1 MPHDIKRAAVLGA
14 GIMGAGIAAQLANA
28 GIPVLL
34 LDIVPVDAKDSA
46 DRAARNRIAQ
56 SGLEKA
62 LKARPASA
70 FYRPQNARLVT
81 VGNTEDDWDKLGEV
95 DLVVEAVIE
104 RLDIKQDTFAR
115 LERVRKPGTIVTS
128 NTSGLPAH
136 MLAEGRSDDFQR
148 HFLITHFFNPVRFL
162 KLVELVPG
170 PKADAGLMRE
180 MGQFCAERLGKGVV
194 YCKDTPNFI
203 GNRIGS
209 YGFLDTTDRMLK
221 EGYSIEEVD
230 AINGPVLGRPRSAV
244 FRTGDLAGL
253 DTFAHVADHLYENL
267 PNDPQRALFTL
278 PAFVREMVS
287 RGWIG
292 DKAGQ
297 GFYQRVK
304 GPDGARQILA
314 IDPATLEYRPE
325 QKPRFASIG
334 KVKDDPDVYA
344 RIRGVVNSDDRAGT
358 LAWELTADTFLYTAT
373 IADEIADDIVNIDN
387 AMRWG
392 FNWEVGVFD
401 TWDALGVAETVRR
414 MEAEGR
420 TIPPLVREVLGNGVG
435 RFYTGEGAEC
445 KYYDWKTKSYRPVPE
460 TGPRLSLAVLKKA
473 GKTVKVNQSATLVDL
488 GDEVLGVEFHTKMN
502 AIDDDLVALL
512 REAVA
517 EAKKNWR
524 AIVIGNEAPNFS
536 VGANLFLVVMGAR
549 TGQFELIE
557 RGANALQQ
565 ALLGLKYSEIPVVV
579 APAGQTLGGGAE
591 IVMHGAK
598 VRAAV
603 ETYIGLVEVAAGVVP
618 AGGGCKELLARW
630 QAMTPERGPFPAVRH
645 AFETIAVATVATS
658 AYDAMNYGFLRKT
671 DNVTLDRDRLLADAK
686 ADALALAEAK
696 ARGQWRPPEPPT
708 FRLPGEG
715 GRLVLEQVAEGLHE
729 QGKATAHDVTVAKK
743 LAYVLTG
750 GDCSPLDVLTE
761 QRILDLEREAFLSL
775 CGTEQ
780 TQARME
786 ALLTTGKPLRN

>member
-1 MPHDIKRAAVLGA
+1 
-14 GIMGAGIAAQLANA
+14 
-28 GIPVLL
+28 
-34 LDIVPVDAKDSA
+34 
-46 DRAARNRIAQ
+46 
-56 SGLEKA
+56 
-62 LKARPASA
+62 
-70 FYRPQNARLVT
+70 
-81 VGNTEDDWDKLGEV
+81 
-95 DLVVEAVIE
+95 
-104 RLDIKQDTFAR
+104 
-115 LERVRKPGTIVTS
+115 
-128 NTSGLPAH
+128 
-136 MLAEGRSDDFQR
+136 
-148 HFLITHFFNPVRFL
+148 
-162 KLVELVPG
+162 
-170 PKADAGLMRE
+170 
-180 MGQFCAERLGKGVV
+180 
-194 YCKDTPNFI
+194 
-203 GNRIGS
+203 
-209 YGFLDTTDRMLK
+209 
-221 EGYSIEEVD
+221 
-230 AINGPVLGRPRSAV
+230 
-244 FRTGDLAGL
+244 
-253 DTFAHVADHLYENL
+253 
-267 PNDPQRALFTL
+267 
-278 PAFVREMVS
+278 
-287 RGWIG
+287 
-292 DKAGQ
+292 
-297 GFYQRVK
+297 
-304 GPDGARQILA
+304 
-314 IDPATLEYRPE
+314 
-325 QKPRFASIG
+325 
-334 KVKDDPDVYA
+334 
-344 RIRGVVNSDDRAGT
+344 
-358 LAWELTADTFLYTAT
+358 
-373 IADEIADDIVNIDN
+373 
-387 AMRWG
+387 
-392 FNWEVGVFD
+392 
-401 TWDALGVAETVRR
+401 
-414 MEAEGR
+414 
-420 TIPPLVREVLGNGVG
+420 
-435 RFYTGEGAEC
+435 
-445 KYYDWKTKSYRPVPE
+445 
-460 TGPRLSLAVLKKA
+460 
-473 GKTVKVNQSATLVDL
+473 
-488 GDEVLGVEFHTKMN
+488 MN